1 MTLDQV
7 ITRVDDIK
15 PNAFTKET
23 KTAWINELEGM
34 VQADIFLLDPVEM
47 IQYTYDAD
55 ADTDL
60 LVKPPHDKIYWTYLT
75 AMIDFANGEYNKYQ
89 NTMQLFNKFLGE
101 YARWYMMRYRPAD
114 GQCLVRG
121 YYLSAYG
128 IAVNHGFEGDEA
140 QWLESLK
147 GETGADGKGFVLAG
161 YYDTFT
167 QLEQSVPA
175 PQAGDAYGVGTQAP
189 YTVYIYDGA
198 GGGWVDN
205 GTLQGPK
212 GDTGDTGPQGET
224 GPQGIQGV
232 QGPAGAAATI
242 TVGTVSTGGP
252 GTAATVTNSGTT
264 SAAVFNFQI
273 PQGPKGDMGEQGPQG
288 VKGDTGDAGPQG
300 ETGPQGIQGVQGPA
314 GAAATITVGTVTT
327 GGPGTDATVTN
338 SGTTSAAVF
347 NFQIPQGQKGDTG
360 DAGPQG
366 PKGDTGDT
374 GPQGEQGPKGDTGQ
388 AGPQGPVGATFTPEV
403 TAEGLLSWT
412 NDGGLENPD
421 SVNIRGPKGDT
432 GEAGPQGIKGDTGD
446 TGPQGEKG
454 DTGDTGPQG
463 PAGADGAA
471 ATITVGTVT
480 TGEPGTD
487 VIVTNSGT
495 SAAAVL
501 NFQIPRGQTG
511 AAGSGSGDMLASMY
525 DPAGKAAQL
534 ATETELDSH
543 TGNTQ
548 IHVSAEEKAG
558 WNAKSDFS
566 GSYADLTGKPTNV
579 SAFTND
585 AGYLTSFTETDPTV
599 PSWAKAQSKPT
610 YTASEVG
617 ADASGTAAA
626 AVSGHNSASD
636 AHQSLFDAKANA
648 AHSHSQSDVT
658 GLVDALAGKE
668 TAGAADAVQDALD
681 GHTGNTQVHVT
692 AEEKAGWDA
701 KSDFSGSYADL
712 TGKPTNVSAFTND
725 AGYLT
730 SFTETDPTV
739 PSWAKAASKPT
750 YTASEVGA
758 DASGTAAA
766 AVSGHN
772 SAADAHQS
780 LFGAKANV
788 THTHSQSDVTGLT
801 DALAGKETAGAADA
815 VQDALDSHTGNTQVH
830 VTAAEKEKWNTQTG
844 FSGNY
849 DDLTGAPT
857 NVSAF
862 TNDAG
867 YLTAETDPTV
877 PSWAKAASKP
887 TYTASEV
894 GAVSASGTTI
904 LSGTFALEASEGGRV
919 LQVDGTDGSMQI
931 QSNTV
936 LNGFVQAQGGIEV
949 TNGMEVYGGLDMKT
963 SGIMNLAGPSTDTDA
978 ANKGYVDGLLN
989 RTTAVNAADTNYQTL
1004 MARGIMAG
1012 TTDLTAGESAL
1023 TSGTIYLVYE

>member
-15 PNAFTKET
+15 PNAFTNDS

-128 IAVNHGFEGDEA
+128 IAVDHGFEGDEA

-147 GETGADGKGFVLAG
+147 GETGADGRGFVLAG

-175 PQAGDAYGVGTQAP
+175 PQAGDAYAVGTQAP
-189 YTVYIYDGA
+189 YTIYIYDGV
-198 GGGWVDN
+198 GGDWVDN
-205 GTLQGPK
+205 GSLQGPK
-212 GDTGDTGPQGET
+212 GDTGEP
-224 GPQGIQGV
+224 
-232 QGPAGAAATI
+232 
-242 TVGTVSTGGP
+242 
-252 GTAATVTNSGTT
+252 
-264 SAAVFNFQI
+264 
-273 PQGPKGDMGEQGPQG
+273 
-288 VKGDTGDAGPQG
+288 GPQG

-495 SAAAVL
+495 STAAVF

-511 AAGSGSGDMLASMY
+511 AAGSGSGDMLASVY

-534 ATETELDSH
+534 AAEAELEGH
-543 TGNTQ
+543 TGNAQ
-548 IHVSAEEKAG
+548 IHVTAEEKAG
-558 WNAKSDFS
+558 WDAKSDFS

-599 PSWAKAQSKPT
+599 PSWAKAASKPT

-636 AHQSLFDAKANA
+636 AHQSLFGAKANVT
-648 AHSHSQSDVT
+648 HTHSQSDVT

-772 SAADAHQS
+772 SASDAHQS

-904 LSGTFALEASEGGRV
+904 LSGTFALEASEGGSV

-931 QSNTV
+931 DGNTV
-936 LNGFVQAQGGIEV
+936 LNGFVQAQGG
-949 TNGMEVYGGLDMKT
+949 MEVKNGISVYTGLDMKT